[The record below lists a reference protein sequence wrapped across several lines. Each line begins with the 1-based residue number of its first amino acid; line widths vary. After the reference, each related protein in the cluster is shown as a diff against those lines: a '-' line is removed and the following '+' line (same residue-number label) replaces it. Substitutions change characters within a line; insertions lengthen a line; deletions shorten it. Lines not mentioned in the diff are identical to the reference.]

1 MMLDLKDLSLEERDF
16 YEERAAILEY
26 DANLTRREAERVAM
40 TEVEKK
46 RKLF

>member
-1 MMLDLKDLSLEERDF
+1 MLDLKDLSPEERDF

-40 TEVEKK
+40 VEVEKK
-46 RKLF
+46 RELF